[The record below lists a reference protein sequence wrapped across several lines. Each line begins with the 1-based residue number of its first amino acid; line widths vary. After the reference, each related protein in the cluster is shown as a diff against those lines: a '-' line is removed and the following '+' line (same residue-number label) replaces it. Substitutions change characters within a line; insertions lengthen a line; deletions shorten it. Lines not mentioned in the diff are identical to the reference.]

1 MKRQVKKAVDRAKKL
16 SRRFYGFKPRR
27 LRNCNIVWP
36 KALVSLGACAQV
48 DYVTDKF
55 DGRVRR
61 YYHEFTPDVLVLA
74 GTDPQ
79 PNGDNLLI
87 IKGKFQITE
96 KGLVG

>member
-1 MKRQVKKAVDRAKKL
+1 MKRQVRKAVDRAKKL

-27 LRNCNIVWP
+27 LRRCNVDWP
-36 KALVSLGACAQV
+36 KALVSLGWCAQV

-61 YYHEFTPDVLVLA
+61 YYHEFNPGVHVLA
-74 GTDPQ
+74 GADPQ
-79 PNGDNLLI
+79 PNGDSLLV
-87 IKGKFQITE
+87 IKGKFKITE